1 MKHPLFWENQ
11 DSGET
16 FSNFVCAI
24 GSLNCISVA
33 AASTKSINFYL
44 ESLLIWPT
52 ITFGFWR
59 AKKEIKHEQKREN
72 RKTCNLILQHVS
84 LILFME
90 NNNKKIFRRE
100 VENIAL
106 RVLTLWKRSLI
117 LVSSPCSYCC
127 WWLYLY
133 YCALMPFTTLCGEPW
148 LNRIEQYTIL
158 KEISSAYN
166 LGNFGSKARP
176 TLNTWS
182 YSLYYLLE
190 VDGLFNQCRE
200 DFSLYFF
207 WRNN

>member
-117 LVSSPCSYCC
+117 LVSSSMFLVLLMVIFVLLCSDA
-127 WWLYLY
+127 LYD
-133 YCALMPFTTLCGEPW
+133 TLRGTLVKSHW
-148 LNRIEQYTIL
+148 
-158 KEISSAYN
+158 AVYN
-166 LGNFGSKARP
+166 IKRNFKCLQFRKFWKQGQTHTEHLELQSLLFARSG
-176 TLNTWS
+176 W
-182 YSLYYLLE
+182 
-190 VDGLFNQCRE
+190 VI
-200 DFSLYFF
+200 
-207 WRNN
+207 

>member
-1 MKHPLFWENQ
+1 MIAEADLHACRNLQTLVRSRNIHCFEKIKIQGKLFPISFALLEAW
-11 DSGET
+11 
-16 FSNFVCAI
+16 
-24 GSLNCISVA
+24 NCISVA

-59 AKKEIKHEQKREN
+59 AKKEIKHEKKREN

-117 LVSSPCSYCC
+117 LVSSPCS
-127 WWLYLY
+127 
-133 YCALMPFTTLCGEPW
+133 
-148 LNRIEQYTIL
+148 
-158 KEISSAYN
+158 
-166 LGNFGSKARP
+166 
-176 TLNTWS
+176 
-182 YSLYYLLE
+182 
-190 VDGLFNQCRE
+190 
-200 DFSLYFF
+200 
-207 WRNN
+207 

>member
-90 NNNKKIFRRE
+90 NNNKKIFSSWSGEYCSKGVNAVKTLVDTCFFSMFLVLLMVIFVLLCSDALYDTLRGTL
-100 VENIAL
+100 VKSHWAVYNIKRNFKCL
-106 RVLTLWKRSLI
+106 QFKKFWKQGQTHTEHLELQSLLFARSGWVI
-117 LVSSPCSYCC
+117 
-127 WWLYLY
+127 
-133 YCALMPFTTLCGEPW
+133 
-148 LNRIEQYTIL
+148 
-158 KEISSAYN
+158 
-166 LGNFGSKARP
+166 
-176 TLNTWS
+176 
-182 YSLYYLLE
+182 
-190 VDGLFNQCRE
+190 
-200 DFSLYFF
+200 
-207 WRNN
+207 

>member
-1 MKHPLFWENQ
+1 MKRHINSCDRRGRSPCLQESTNFGQIMKHPLFWENQ

-24 GSLNCISVA
+24 GSLNCISFA

-117 LVSSPCSYCC
+117 LVSSPCS
-127 WWLYLY
+127 
-133 YCALMPFTTLCGEPW
+133 
-148 LNRIEQYTIL
+148 
-158 KEISSAYN
+158 
-166 LGNFGSKARP
+166 
-176 TLNTWS
+176 
-182 YSLYYLLE
+182 
-190 VDGLFNQCRE
+190 
-200 DFSLYFF
+200 
-207 WRNN
+207 